1 MRIIGSVLLV
11 AGCLSSSP
19 ATYETTPAPAD
30 ESSDAFVD
38 HRTGPPGQVH
48 ELSDAA
54 MSATTGPV
62 AAFEP
67 GEPIAG
73 DGIDL
78 VATRLRART
87 YERDLL
93 ACYQAALALDPS
105 FTVQGTATATFV
117 VKLTGKLTAVRVVGF
132 DAEFDACLTEK
143 LGEMEFPP
151 PTEGRAVRVTL
162 PLRFYNA
169 NG

>member
-1 MRIIGSVLLV
+1 MRIIGCVLLV
-11 AGCLSSSP
+11 GGCLSSSP
-19 ATYETTPAPAD
+19 ASYETTPAPAD
-30 ESSDAFVD
+30 ESADAFVD
-38 HRTGPPGQVH
+38 HRTGPPSTVA
-48 ELSDAA
+48 ST
-54 MSATTGPV
+54 MPTPV

-93 ACYQAALALDPS
+93 ACYQAALELDPS

-117 VKLTGKLTAVRVVGF
+117 VKLTGKLTAVRVIGF
-132 DAEFDACLTEK
+132 DAEFDACLAEK
-143 LGEMEFPP
+143 LGEMEFPA